1 MGYFVEYGP
10 NSTRLQSSSDSPVF
24 FEQILK
30 EAKMKRS
37 QLYKRLSSQ
46 SANKKQSNYCATIL
60 REEKRNFL

>member
-10 NSTRLQSSSDSPVF
+10 NSTRLQSSSDSSVF

-37 QLYKRLSSQ
+37 QL
-46 SANKKQSNYCATIL
+46 SNVFQVKVQIKSKVTIVPPS
-60 REEKRNFL
+60 